1 MLKTILKLSLAS
13 VLLIAAQACTLGA
26 TTPSPDTIKTA
37 IAATSSALNLTPQPG
52 GIPITGATS
61 TPTPTIVTATPTVA
75 TSPTAALSSTA
86 SVPQVSVY
94 VATNCRTGPSIAYPR
109 VGGLAIGQ
117 VAQVVGRNANNTY
130 WIIQNP
136 DVPGQTCWLWGQF
149 ATVIGDIGALPVL
162 TPPPP
167 PPPTAAPSPAI
178 TLTPAPTSMSP
189 TAAPSATST
198 ATP

>member
-1 MLKTILKLSLAS
+1 MRKTILKFSLAS
-13 VLLIAAQACTLGA
+13 MLLIAAQACTLGA

-37 IAATSSALNLTPQPG
+37 IAQTSSALTLTPQPG
-52 GIPITGATS
+52 VPITGGETS
-61 TPTPTIVTATPTVA
+61 TPAPTVVTATPT
-75 TSPTAALSSTA
+75 AAITSTA
-86 SVPQVSVY
+86 STPQVSVY

-109 VGGLAIGQ
+109 VGGLAVGQ

-136 DVPGQTCWLWGQF
+136 DAPGQTCWLWGQF

-162 TPPPP
+162 TPPAP
-167 PPPTAAPSPAI
+167 PPPTAAPSP
-178 TLTPAPTSMSP
+178 TMTVTPMPTSVSP
-189 TAAPSATST
+189 STTPSPAST